1 MERTGLNNLPFNYE
15 DEQKLYIEKK
25 IPLRSHL
32 KCKRST

>member
-1 MERTGLNNLPFNYE
+1 MERTGLTNLPFNYE

-25 IPLRSHL
+25 IPLRPGI